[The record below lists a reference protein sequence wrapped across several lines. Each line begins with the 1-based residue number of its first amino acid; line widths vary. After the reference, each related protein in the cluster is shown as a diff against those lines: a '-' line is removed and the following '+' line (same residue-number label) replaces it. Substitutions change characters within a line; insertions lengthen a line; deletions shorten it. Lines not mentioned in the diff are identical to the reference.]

1 MNQQDGRLKLQS
13 RWGGEESTGGA
24 VLGAASYV
32 AACDDNI
39 GAHPVEQANAVSRA
53 DNVKHAPAKNNKRE
67 RERERERGGGGGGGG
82 RERACVCVSE

>member
-1 MNQQDGRLKLQS
+1 M
-13 RWGGEESTGGA
+13 
-24 VLGAASYV
+24 GAASYV

-67 RERERERGGGGGGGG
+67 RERERERERRRRRR
-82 RERACVCVSE
+82 REGESVCVCQ